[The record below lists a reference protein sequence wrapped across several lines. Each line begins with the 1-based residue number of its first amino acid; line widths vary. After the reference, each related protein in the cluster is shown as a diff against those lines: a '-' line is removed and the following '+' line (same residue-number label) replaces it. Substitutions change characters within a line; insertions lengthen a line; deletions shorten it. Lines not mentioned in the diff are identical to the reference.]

1 MAQLTKRFRRILTA
15 TLLILLVAG
24 AAYTLG
30 WSKALVI
37 KEISYSGVSAGSPE
51 GMLIKNSL
59 EGAQS
64 ELALNKPLARL
75 NIAALANKLNNIDWI
90 SRDEISRNWFSGKV
104 TIRISKRVPVAQFRD
119 PSGAAKFID
128 QSGMEFG
135 LPSAPD
141 LAASSIPAITL
152 NGANLPARVAAA
164 RFISAMPASILESMT
179 SLVISEN
186 QTIEMNSSIGE
197 VGEVGE
203 VGKVG
208 EVGLLINWG
217 SATDLQNK
225 VGVLNKLLAM
235 PENKKA
241 TQIDLTSVTSP
252 VVK

>member
-1 MAQLTKRFRRILTA
+1 
-15 TLLILLVAG
+15 
-24 AAYTLG
+24 
-30 WSKALVI
+30 
-37 KEISYSGVSAGSPE
+37 
-51 GMLIKNSL
+51 
-59 EGAQS
+59 
-64 ELALNKPLARL
+64 
-75 NIAALANKLNNIDWI
+75 
-90 SRDEISRNWFSGKV
+90 
-104 TIRISKRVPVAQFRD
+104 
-119 PSGAAKFID
+119 
-128 QSGMEFG
+128 
-135 LPSAPD
+135 
-141 LAASSIPAITL
+141 
-152 NGANLPARVAAA
+152 
-164 RFISAMPASILESMT
+164 MT